1 MKKELSIRHLV
12 IVTMN
17 LRLLQFLIKKKALG
31 AFLDNCEKR
40 MYCWA
45 RVVVD
50 GKHYENIYCIEH
62 RKEISNWDLSD
73 YFSWSLSEEGF
84 EYWNKLQYEFE
95 FLYY

>member
-17 LRLLQFLIKKKALG
+17 LRLLQFLIKKKALR
-31 AFLDNCEKR
+31 AFLNNCERR

-50 GKHYENIYCIEH
+50 GKQIEH

-73 YFSWSLSEEGF
+73 YFSWNLSKEGS
-84 EYWNKLQYEFE
+84 EYWSKLQYEFE

>member
-1 MKKELSIRHLV
+1 MKKELSTRHLV
-12 IVTMN
+12 VVTMN
-17 LRLLQFLIKKKALG
+17 LRLLQFLIKKKALR
-31 AFLDNCEKR
+31 AFLNNCERR

-50 GKHYENIYCIEH
+50 GKHIEH

-73 YFSWSLSEEGF
+73 YFSWSLSKEGS
-84 EYWNKLQYEFE
+84 EYWSKLQYEFK